1 MKKTFTNNGKEYEIR
16 NLISDDW
23 EFYIDENERKFS
35 QVHVSSKKLKIS
47 MFLTSSASQFLKKH
61 FLLQDNKMKVR
72 KKSSR
77 VQSEF
82 FEIISL
88 KEEKNMVLTGFGFMT
103 ESELLFTQEKES
115 AAKKSFLG
123 VRDLSIGEVY
133 ATLDKSIQ
141 YQYLGK
147 FAYEVGY
154 FKSNRFILSEKK
166 EAHYMRKIVKN
177 NTEAFLVKFTK
188 SLALLH
194 VDMKFNTS
202 SIKRK
207 LIQDKKW
214 SEKYSYNHSYNSR
227 IDSQNLNYFSR
238 LNEEPIKELSG
249 FEIIECNNKYFIE
262 TRTFDDSDSEYQINN
277 ILLNRKNPKIRRYHI
292 FIYREILDT
301 VSFLKELKCD
311 DFKVSNYVS
320 DDTTV
325 FITGDIKEKIYGI
338 EIN

>member
-188 SLALLH
+188 SLGLLH
-194 VDMKFNTS
+194 VNLNFDTS

-207 LIQDKKW
+207 LIEDKNW
-214 SEKYSYNHSYNSR
+214 LQNYSYNSR
-227 IDSQNLNYFSR
+227 IDSQNLNHFSR